1 MSTETK
7 GAGTDR
13 PRAAPPGRDL
23 KDVPFPGRRSF
34 LGMLLGIGA
43 AGMGALLSV
52 HLVRYALHPLMSQPT
67 ETAWSDLGDAAGFD
81 SVTAPVKRIVRIEQ
95 RDGWRRVV
103 TEKPVYI
110 VKSADGRA
118 RVFSTVCP
126 HLGCTVAW
134 NEERQRFISPCHNGM
149 FAPDGSLVS
158 GPPRRG
164 MDELDS
170 KVEGG
175 RLLIRYQFFRP
186 LLATKEVI
194 A

>member
-1 MSTETK
+1 MNTETG
-7 GAGTDR
+7 GAGA
-13 PRAAPPGRDL
+13 PRAASAGGGL

-52 HLVRYALHPLMSQPT
+52 HLFRYALHPLMSRPT
-67 ETAWSDLGDAAGFD
+67 ETAWSDLGDAAEFD
-81 SVTAPVKRIVRIEQ
+81 SLAAPVKRTVRIEQ

-103 TEKPVYI
+103 TEKPVYV
-110 VKSADGRA
+110 VKAAEGHA
-118 RVFSTVCP
+118 RVLSTVCP

-134 NEERQRFISPCHNGM
+134 NEERRRFISPCHNGM

-164 MDELDS
+164 LDELDS

-175 RLLIRYQFFRP
+175 RLLVRYQFFRP
-186 LLATKEVI
+186 LVATKEVI

>member
-1 MSTETK
+1 MNTGTK
-7 GAGTDR
+7 GAG
-13 PRAAPPGRDL
+13 AAGGGL

-52 HLVRYALHPLMSQPT
+52 HLFRYALHPLMSRPT
-67 ETAWSDLGDAAGFD
+67 ETAWSDLGDAAEFD
-81 SVTAPVKRIVRIEQ
+81 SLTAPVKRTVRIEQ

-103 TEKPVYI
+103 TEKPVYV
-110 VKSADGRA
+110 VKADGRA
-118 RVFSTVCP
+118 RVLSTVCP

-134 NEERQRFISPCHNGM
+134 NEERRRFISPCHNGM

-175 RLLIRYQFFRP
+175 RLLVRYQFFRP
-186 LLATKEVI
+186 LVANKEVI